1 VKKPKRT
8 DLTLRERI
16 AFGIGGLFAL
26 LYGYGQILRGNAI
39 HNTWSGVDTRGH
51 RAMAF
56 GAILVGT
63 AVFPWGRLRFLWD
76 DGGKKRKH

>member
-1 VKKPKRT
+1 
-8 DLTLRERI
+8 
-16 AFGIGGLFAL
+16 
-26 LYGYGQILRGNAI
+26 
-39 HNTWSGVDTRGH
+39 
-51 RAMAF
+51 MAF